1 MIEAALA
8 FQDHFGAPPTRLAR
22 APGRVELLG
31 NHTDYNQGLV
41 MALAVD
47 KFITLAG
54 APRGDDTVELVTT
67 AFPAPA
73 RFTLDRLERDPAAP
87 WADYPKGV
95 LAQLRE
101 RGAELHGFNAAIYST
116 IPLGAGLSSSA
127 ALLVASALLIRK
139 LYPYTL
145 DADGRA
151 IPLPPLAGGELPA
164 LGTPEKLAL
173 ARLCQA
179 AENRFVGVNCGLL
192 DHLSSLF
199 GRARQVILL
208 DCRDL
213 TVDWTP
219 FAPDLAV
226 VVAHS
231 GVHHALVAGEYND
244 RRTTCEAAAAALGV
258 RALREV
264 SPDGLEARR
273 AALTPHQYDCARHVV
288 GENDR
293 VARGATLLRRGDYA
307 GFGRLLW
314 ESHASSRD
322 HFHNSCPELDTLVDL
337 ARQHPACVGARLTGG
352 GFGGAT
358 LNLVRREAVE
368 DFRAHLAAGY
378 RARTGRLLESWVCQ
392 VVDGAA

>member
-1 MIEAALA
+1 MIEAARA
-8 FQDHFGAPPTRLAR
+8 FQQHFGSPPLRLAR

-47 KFITLAG
+47 KFITVAG
-54 APRGDDTVELVTT
+54 APRADDTVEMVST
-67 AFPAPA
+67 AFPTPA
-73 RFTLDRLERDPAAP
+73 RFSPDRLERDPTVP

-101 RGAELHGFNAAIYST
+101 HGLALRGFNAAIHST

-127 ALLVASALLIRK
+127 ALLVATALLVRK

-145 DADGRA
+145 DATGRLVS
-151 IPLPPLAGGELPA
+151 LPPFSGEERPA
-164 LGTPEKLAL
+164 LDAAEKLAL

-192 DHLSSLF
+192 DPISSLF
-199 GRARQVILL
+199 GRARQVILI

-213 TVDWTP
+213 AVDWTP
-219 FAPDLAV
+219 FAPGFTV

-231 GVHHALVAGEYND
+231 GVRHALVAGEYND
-244 RRTTCEAAAAALGV
+244 LRATCEAAAAALGV
-258 RALREV
+258 AALREV
-264 SPDGLEARR
+264 SPELLEAKRSL
-273 AALTPHQYDCARHVV
+273 LTPHQYECAVHVV

-293 VARGATLLRRGDYA
+293 VRRGATLLRAGDFDR
-307 GFGRLLW
+307 FGQLLW
-314 ESHASSRD
+314 QSHASSRD
-322 HFHNSCPELDTLVDL
+322 YFHNSCPELDTLVEL

-358 LNLVRREAVE
+358 LNLVRNGAVE

-378 RARTGRLLESWVCQ
+378 RSRTGRTMESWVCH

>member
-1 MIEAALA
+1 MIEAARA
-8 FQDHFGAPPTRLAR
+8 FQQHFGSPPTRLAR

-47 KFITLAG
+47 KFITVAG
-54 APRGDDTVELVTT
+54 TPREDDTVELVST
-67 AFPAPA
+67 AFPTPA
-73 RFTLDRLERDPAAP
+73 RFSLDRLEHDPTAP

-101 RGAELHGFNAAIYST
+101 RGAELRGFNAAIHSS

-145 DADGRA
+145 DPAGRVTA
-151 IPLPPLAGGELPA
+151 LPPLAGDELPA
-164 LGTPEKLAL
+164 LGTAEKLAL

-192 DHLSSLF
+192 DHISSLF
-199 GRARQVILL
+199 GRAGQVILI

-231 GVHHALVAGEYND
+231 GVRHALVAGEYND
-244 RRTTCEAAAAALGV
+244 RRATCEAAAAALGV
-258 RALREV
+258 AALRDVTPEL
-264 SPDGLEARR
+264 LETRR
-273 AALTPHQYDCARHVV
+273 DVLTPHQYECARHVV
-288 GENDR
+288 GEISR
-293 VARGATLLRRGDYA
+293 VAHGAALLRGGDFT
-307 GFGRLLW
+307 GFGQLLW

-322 HFHNSCPELDTLVDL
+322 HFHNSCPELDTLVEL
-337 ARQHPACVGARLTGG
+337 AREHPACVGARLTGG

-368 DFRAHLAAGY
+368 DFRAHLTAGY
-378 RARTGRLLESWVCQ
+378 RARTGRALDSWVCQ